1 MGRKKDPIYEALPNS
16 KEVRN
21 EYKRL
26 LILYKNAD
34 EKQLELAKKEI
45 AQAAFLAV
53 TLDKLARE
61 IDENGYKEGY
71 QNGENQRGVKESAAA
86 KLHASYMKNFLAV
99 KKQLHEY
106 LSTDTDKL
114 EGDAFDNF

>member
-1 MGRKKDPIYEALPNS
+1 MGRKKDPIYAALPSS
-16 KEVRN
+16 KAVRN

-26 LILYKNAD
+26 LALYENAD

-53 TLDKLARE
+53 TLDELARE
-61 IDENGYKEGY
+61 IDENGYTEEY
-71 QNGENQRGVKESAAA
+71 QNGANQRGVKESAAA

-99 KKQLHEY
+99 KKQLHDY
-106 LSTDTDKL
+106 LSPGTD
-114 EGDAFDNF
+114 ESVGDVFDNF